1 MKDGVLNTLLEPCD
15 AVWRDRGSKFLA
27 YARPVA
33 QDVDIAAFVK
43 ELRSRWPDATH
54 HCLAARWNPDGVIE
68 LAQDDG
74 EPAGTAGLPILNQ
87 LRSRNLVN
95 VACVVVRYF
104 GGTKLGK
111 SGLIEAYGAAAAT
124 CLDNASVASIEKWIR
139 FQISTSYTEIKLI
152 EYQVRKSGA
161 QIRSN
166 SFTDTIIYDLAVPD
180 ATSAAFLAELERL
193 GQNRLRIEP
202 LGSEWAAKSTR

>member
-1 MKDGVLNTLLEPCD
+1 MAVVLNTLTEPCD

-27 YARPVA
+27 YARRVT
-33 QDVDIAAFVK
+33 QDTDLAAFVK
-43 ELRSRWPDATH
+43 ETRSRWPDATH
-54 HCLAARWNPDGVIE
+54 HCVAARWNPDLMLE

-87 LRSRNLVN
+87 LRSRNLID

-111 SGLIEAYGAAAAT
+111 AGLIDAYGTAAAA
-124 CLDNASVASIEKWIR
+124 CLDNASLAPIEKMHR
-139 FQISTSYTEIKLI
+139 FRISTSYTEIKLV
-152 EYQVRKSGA
+152 EYQIRKSGA

-166 SFTDTIIYDLAVPD
+166 AFTDTIVYEVAVPD
-180 ATSAAFLAELERL
+180 ATSAAFLSELERL
-193 GQNRLRIEP
+193 GQNRIRIDP
-202 LGSEWAAKSTR
+202 TGTEWAAR